1 MDSSED
7 SGTCQLPASA
17 DGGAGKTLFTDDI
30 DVLDVVDFPCLA
42 DDDTMEFLR
51 SHGRILFLSRGP
63 PGSGK
68 GTVAT
73 RLHELYPDSRI
84 YWSDKMFLTPLA
96 PPRTKETL
104 NQSHELCL
112 QKITEYMQQNTPVI
126 INRNTNMSVWEASPY
141 LRIAATYGY
150 TVIILNID
158 KNLILKPEVLAV
170 TNSKGLDQSYMKNRL
185 KQWEH
190 IYPYAM
196 GWSPRPRDAAFLL
209 RRYRELSAALANN
222 GIVLKPVQCE
232 QFFPFCIAR
241 LCWFGWDEQDRHFC
255 HSEPV
260 KKAYGSKDT
269 ITVLGYAAVGD
280 LVMAVVELTEAQAAL
295 MGDSE
300 QPANLEMAI
309 SRHANGQE
317 CDEMLCT
324 VDLHNMFMQ
333 NETDETVV
341 LQEGAACSELPPPSR
356 VSFILLGSTTA
367 KAVKYSSAVLRASLL
382 HNHMRSWRVTGAGPR
397 ICADADGVSVYGTPA
412 DAPDDMCLLIADK
425 KTVRLDTV
433 FTGYYQAH
441 TSRSSGRDRRW
452 STGNYKCESQDR
464 RTFDR
469 YLQGTTTMPLKKTG
483 QLSSGRHTA
492 SAGLCR
498 CSMSQA

>member
-1 MDSSED
+1 
-7 SGTCQLPASA
+7 
-17 DGGAGKTLFTDDI
+17 
-30 DVLDVVDFPCLA
+30 
-42 DDDTMEFLR
+42 
-51 SHGRILFLSRGP
+51 
-63 PGSGK
+63 
-68 GTVAT
+68 
-73 RLHELYPDSRI
+73 
-84 YWSDKMFLTPLA
+84 
-96 PPRTKETL
+96 
-104 NQSHELCL
+104 
-112 QKITEYMQQNTPVI
+112 
-126 INRNTNMSVWEASPY
+126 MSVWEASPY

-241 LCWFGWDEQDRHFC
+241 LCWFGWDERDRHFC

-324 VDLHNMFMQ
+324 VDLRNMLMQ

-341 LQEGAACSELPPPSR
+341 LQEGAACSELPSPSR

-367 KAVKYSSAVLRASLL
+367 KAIKYSSAVLRASLL
-382 HNHMRSWRVTGAGPR
+382 HNHLHSWRVTGAGPR
-397 ICADADGVSVYGTPA
+397 ICADADGV
-412 DAPDDMCLLIADK
+412 
-425 KTVRLDTV
+425 RLSGWTL
-433 FTGYYQAH
+433 YSQA
-441 TSRSSGRDRRW
+441 TTRLTLQGQVAVIEGGQLA
-452 STGNYKCESQDR
+452 TINVESQDH

-469 YLQGTTTMPLKKTG
+469 YLQGTATMPLRKPDSYPADVIQQVLDSVDAPCLKHDGTRHFLRNHGRLLVLVRGPPGSGKDIVAARLGELYMGSSKPTG
-483 QLSSGRHTA
+483 SSDA
-492 SAGLCR
+492 SEPTTSSVPLGTTLNK
-498 CSMSQA
+498 